1 MKNKK
6 CSLKKHSEID
16 SINFCQECQ
25 IYLCNKCYNHHK
37 EIFEEHHH
45 LYSLDKNID
54 DIFTGF
60 CKEKNHNKFELN
72 LFCKTHNK
80 LCCVSCASK
89 YEIQGNGQHKNC
101 DIYILESIKEE
112 KRNNLKENI
121 KNLEE
126 LLKGLEESIK
136 ELKLLFEKI
145 NENKEEIKIKI
156 QGIFTKIRNALNA
169 REEELL
175 IEVDKQYNDIYFNEE
190 IIKEAE
196 QLPNKAKISLEKGK
210 IIDKEWNNNKLNS
223 LINDCINIDNNINE
237 ITMIK
242 EKLKQCN
249 SNQNILI
256 NFNLDKND
264 KINSFLKMIKEFNF
278 INLNIDSNII
288 KSIEEIIFIKNRIQN
303 SQKFKNKNIYFN
315 LLFQATKDGQNSSN
329 FHKKCDGIQDLL
341 IFIKTTKGEIF
352 GGYTN
357 EGFKSREN
365 SIVDNEAFAFSI
377 PKKKIYNI
385 IKGKTAICDYIKKG
399 PCFYSNGWYL
409 ININEKMLESRSNT
423 CTVSQS
429 HYEGI
434 TIDYEINNGE
444 INFYAQE
451 IEIFHI
457 STN

>member
-1 MKNKK
+1 M
-6 CSLKKHSEID
+6 
-16 SINFCQECQ
+16 
-25 IYLCNKCYNHHK
+25 
-37 EIFEEHHH
+37 
-45 LYSLDKNID
+45 
-54 DIFTGF
+54 
-60 CKEKNHNKFELN
+60 
-72 LFCKTHNK
+72 
-80 LCCVSCASK
+80 
-89 YEIQGNGQHKNC
+89 
-101 DIYILESIKEE
+101 
-112 KRNNLKENI
+112 
-121 KNLEE
+121 EE

-288 KSIEEIIFIKNRIQN
+288 K
-303 SQKFKNKNIYFN
+303 
-315 LLFQATKDGQNSSN
+315 
-329 FHKKCDGIQDLL
+329 
-341 IFIKTTKGEIF
+341 
-352 GGYTN
+352 
-357 EGFKSREN
+357 
-365 SIVDNEAFAFSI
+365 
-377 PKKKIYNI
+377 
-385 IKGKTAICDYIKKG
+385 
-399 PCFYSNGWYL
+399 
-409 ININEKMLESRSNT
+409 
-423 CTVSQS
+423 
-429 HYEGI
+429 
-434 TIDYEINNGE
+434 
-444 INFYAQE
+444 
-451 IEIFHI
+451 
-457 STN
+457 

>member
-1 MKNKK
+1 
-6 CSLKKHSEID
+6 
-16 SINFCQECQ
+16 
-25 IYLCNKCYNHHK
+25 
-37 EIFEEHHH
+37 
-45 LYSLDKNID
+45 
-54 DIFTGF
+54 
-60 CKEKNHNKFELN
+60 
-72 LFCKTHNK
+72 
-80 LCCVSCASK
+80 
-89 YEIQGNGQHKNC
+89 
-101 DIYILESIKEE
+101 
-112 KRNNLKENI
+112 
-121 KNLEE
+121 LEE

-242 EKLKQCN
+242 EKLKHCN
-249 SNQNILI
+249 SNQNILL

-341 IFIKTTKGEIF
+341 IFIKTAKGEIF

-377 PKKKIYNI
+377 TKKKIYNI

-457 STN
+457 LKN